1 MTCDCVR
8 HRLTWSHIWGKTIK
22 MGNSPF
28 QLGSKG
34 EKRRKGQR
42 KGKEGKGGGEEEEKE
57 GTGGQKEEEHGS
69 KR

>member
-1 MTCDCVR
+1 
-8 HRLTWSHIWGKTIK
+8 